1 MSPYNHYLKEF
12 MVESCL
18 GQFVF
23 GYNVMCV
30 ILKLRVC
37 LVYSTIFAICG
48 NWNVHTV
55 DGGYKNTLGVAIF
68 VLIAG
73 MLLFPV

>member
-23 GYNVMCV
+23 GYNVLCV
-30 ILKLRVC
+30 ILKLRIC
-37 LVYSTIFAICG
+37 LVYSAIFAICKT
-48 NWNVHTV
+48 WNVHTV
-55 DGGYKNTLGVAIF
+55 GGYKNTLGLAMY

-73 MLLFPV
+73 MFSFPL